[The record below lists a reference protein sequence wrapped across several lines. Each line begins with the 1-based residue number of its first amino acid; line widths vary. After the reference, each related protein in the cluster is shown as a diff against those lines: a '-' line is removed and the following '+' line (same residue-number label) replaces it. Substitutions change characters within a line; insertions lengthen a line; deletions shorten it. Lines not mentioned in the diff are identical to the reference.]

1 VKYLKSKKTGIVYN
15 MEQDVVGSWNEA
27 EQKVVFDKEE
37 EEEEY
42 DN

>member
-1 VKYLKSKKTGIVYN
+1 
-15 MEQDVVGSWNEA
+15 MEQDVIGQWNEA
-27 EQKVVFDKEE
+27 TQKIDFNDNKEEEE

>member
-1 VKYLKSKKTGIVYN
+1 
-15 MEQDVVGSWNEA
+15 MDQDVIGKWNEA
-27 EQKVVFDKEE
+27 TQKIDFSKEDEEE